1 VPMRCTTATITGII
15 VAIAGTTA
23 TTTIGATTIITT
35 TIGTIDT
42 ITIIIITATITEPA
56 CAAPRRPRP
65 HLGRGLF
72 ASIGTN
78 THVIGV
84 TVNDL

>member
-15 VAIAGTTA
+15 VAIAGTA

-42 ITIIIITATITEPA
+42 ITIIIIITATITEPA